1 VNPESVETR
10 NPSEK
15 SDKAVRGRILH
26 AAMEAFTDR
35 GYAQTSTLEI
45 ATRAKVSKRELYA
58 LFGNKE
64 AMLAACVAE
73 RAGRMRLSPELS
85 PARDRKALAG
95 ILTEFGKIVL
105 REICQPAVLAL
116 FRLAISEAKRSPE
129 VARILDTAGRQA
141 GRDALRNILARAQSG
156 RLVPSGALT
165 EMVGQF
171 FALLW
176 EDLMLS
182 LLLCVRKAPGPKEV
196 DRRAKDATLTFLRLY
211 TKPDSQPL
219 LHASD

>member
-1 VNPESVETR
+1 MKPKSVETH

-15 SDKAVRGRILH
+15 SDKSIRGRILR

-35 GYAQTSTLEI
+35 GFAQTSTLEI

-64 AMLAACVAE
+64 AMLAACIAE
-73 RAGRMRLSPELS
+73 RAGRMRLSPELP
-85 PARDRKALAG
+85 PAGDRKALAG
-95 ILTEFGKIVL
+95 LLAEFGKIVL
-105 REICQPAVLAL
+105 HEICQPPVLAL

-129 VARILDTAGRQA
+129 VARVLDTAGRQA
-141 GRDALRNILARAQSG
+141 GRDALRHILAQAQSAK
-156 RLVPSGALT
+156 LVPAGALS

-171 FALLW
+171 LALLW

-182 LLLCVRKAPGPKEV
+182 LLLCVRKAPSSKEV
-196 DRRAKDATLTFLRLY
+196 NRRAKDATIAFLRLY
-211 TKPDSQPL
+211 PKPESQPVM
-219 LHASD
+219 HASD